1 MLPEIV
7 AVQSQDKQ
15 HRRLWS
21 KIKSLLLGVSCSRL
35 RRDLPD
41 LFSEIPK
48 TAGLSSI

>member
-21 KIKSLLLGVSCSRL
+21 KIKFAAGGVLQPAQERL
-35 RRDLPD
+35 
-41 LFSEIPK
+41 
-48 TAGLSSI
+48 A